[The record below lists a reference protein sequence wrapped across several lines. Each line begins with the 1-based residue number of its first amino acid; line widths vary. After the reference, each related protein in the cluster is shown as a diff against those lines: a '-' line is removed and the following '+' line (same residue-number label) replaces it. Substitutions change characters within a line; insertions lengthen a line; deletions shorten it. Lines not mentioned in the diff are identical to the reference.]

1 MMASCEN
8 NSASNSENNSSP
20 STSSVFRQHYSQIF
34 DVMKKS
40 KTTRERLCTRLYSS
54 SLITEAFLEDM
65 KEKSFSDSECSFMI
79 MSRLS
84 ALAKEPDDSKYIMAL
99 QLMEEEEEFKEIAK
113 KMASPAQDTLGSGKY

>member
-1 MMASCEN
+1 
-8 NSASNSENNSSP
+8 
-20 STSSVFRQHYSQIF
+20 
-34 DVMKKS
+34 
-40 KTTRERLCTRLYSS
+40 
-54 SLITEAFLEDM
+54 
-65 KEKSFSDSECSFMI
+65 